1 MGLAV
6 AQGAVERG
14 ARVIVMGRSPEK
26 LAAVK
31 ASLNV
36 EVVTC
41 DVTRESSVNQAFDGL
56 GKLDHVYVAAG
67 ATRLGGILEG
77 AVDDQLAPLVLRL
90 WGSIFVTR
98 AAARKVRPGG
108 SFTFTGGIS
117 TDRPVPGA
125 WVSSVATAAAEQLA
139 RAMALE
145 LAPIRFNAVSPGWTD
160 TPMWDAMLGPNKAQV
175 FASVAEKL
183 PVRRLSTAEEVA
195 DAVLFAMGNEVVT
208 GEIIHVD
215 GGGRLV

>member
-108 SFTFTGGIS
+108 SFTFTGRIS